1 LPGENRVS
9 IKDRLIQF
17 VLRGKDELS
26 PEAKKSAE
34 ALAAVSAEAEALG
47 KALDSAKDSRGLAK
61 GLETTQRAAELAE
74 RGLVQADLQV
84 KELRDA
90 LSNAPGSAGLEQSLK
105 DAEREARR
113 MERGLD
119 KLREALAE
127 QEKAARAAGI
137 DTNNLAD
144 EEKRLAA
151 EVDKARL
158 AVDANSQQ
166 LKVLQREHNAAG
178 RAAAEQAT
186 KVDGARE
193 SMSRGAKQVIAFAA
207 AYVSLSA
214 AFGLVQ
220 RGLGVVRDGLV
231 SMLQTGDQF
240 ELLDKRFASLMGSV
254 AEGEQATAWVKQ
266 FAKDTPLEVAQV
278 AEAFALLKTYGLD
291 PMDGSLQ
298 AIVDKNEQLGGGM
311 ERLQGI
317 SAALGQAYAKQ
328 KLQTEEILQL
338 VERGVPVWELLEKV
352 TGKNAAQLSKLATEG
367 RLGRDVIKSLIEEIG
382 KSAEGAAAE
391 GMNTLTGKVS
401 NLKDAWADFQ
411 DRVANSGALDFAK
424 KKLGEVADKI
434 SEMDKDGRLDK
445 LAKSLSDTFVN
456 GAESIERYIEKLGDV
471 DFNGLAERASQMA
484 KQVGPAIDQALTA
497 GQYTT
502 ATLTTVWNTFSIL
515 VTSSAAVL
523 AKGVQLTLGSVLL
536 AGGQIAGFFGGSEI
550 KAKADGLYTFL
561 GDLSDGYVEQA
572 KTDLDQIG
580 KAWDFLDEKKA
591 GSTKKQTD
599 AESEVTAAV
608 KTELEQQRMLNQAH
622 ADNLVAN
629 QQRVVDAAASG
640 QAAIT
645 DMANA
650 INLIDTA
657 KSVQQLEGLRAAIL
671 KAYQEGQLSQ
681 EQFTQATG
689 LLNSKLGEVGGAA
702 SGAAEGVSDLSEK
715 LGDLA
720 QVQSA
725 ISNAKTDVDINN
737 IRSALRKL
745 YEGGTITAKQYNDEL
760 KKTSDRQR
768 ELKGAVEQGK
778 KAQDDKNKSDKEAIV
793 TSEQLRRE
801 SGKRMEAER
810 KAGDAA
816 MQAQRKG
823 SSDAKRDMAAA
834 GDVISAVM
842 TRARTPLAALSA
854 AALDAFDKLRGIK
867 SADVGIDTGSLDA
880 TRDSLERVSSALAD
894 VQSALQRT
902 SGISIGRWALETQQA
917 SLKTQQAFLGQ
928 KRALQSLTESY
939 ASGDISAKQFVASAG
954 SMRRALSLL
963 DDSDLSGLESAI
975 SAAQQ
980 RMEQMNQSTRSTL
993 EGLMDEL
1000 DGLQGRTEEIERR
1013 RFNARQ
1019 RELQTQLAE
1028 AQAGGDSQAVAN
1040 AQRALGMLR
1049 QIEAETAQ
1057 QRQRDEQQKRID
1069 AQPKPDAQPASAEPS
1084 KIIRLELPGRKPVD
1098 LAVNDAGDETNLL
1111 NILADA
1117 GLRTL

>member
-1 LPGENRVS
+1 MS

-34 ALAAVSAEAEALG
+34 ALAAVSAEAEELG
-47 KALDSAKDSRGLAK
+47 KALDSAKDARGLAK
-61 GLETTQRAAELAE
+61 GLETTQRAAERAE
-74 RGLVQADLQV
+74 RSLVKADLQV

-90 LSNAPGSAGLEQSLK
+90 LSKAPGSAGLEQSLK
-105 DAEREARR
+105 EAEREARR
-113 MERGLD
+113 MQRGLD
-119 KLREALAE
+119 KLRESLAD

-137 DTNNLAD
+137 DTNKLAD

-151 EVDKARL
+151 EVDKAKVAL
-158 AVDANSQQ
+158 DANNQQ
-166 LKVLQREHNAAG
+166 LKVLQREHAAAG

-193 SMSRGAKQVIAFAA
+193 TMSRGAKQVLAFAA
-207 AYVSLSA
+207 AYLSLNA

-220 RGLGVVRDGLV
+220 KGLNLVRDGIY

-240 ELLDKRFASLMGSV
+240 ELLDKRLASLMGSV
-254 AEGEQATAWVKQ
+254 AAGEQATKWIKQ
-266 FAKDTPLEVAQV
+266 FAKDTPLEVADV
-278 AEAFALLKTYGLD
+278 TEAFALLKTYGLD

-298 AIVDKNEQLGGGM
+298 AVVDKNEELGGGM
-311 ERLQGI
+311 ERLTGI
-317 SAALGQAYAKQ
+317 ASALGQAYGKQ

-338 VERGVPVWELLEKV
+338 VERGVPAWDMLEKI
-352 TGKNAAQLSKLATEG
+352 TGKNAAQLTKLATEG
-367 RLGRDVIKSLIEEIG
+367 RLGRDVIKALVDEIG
-382 KSAEGAAAE
+382 KSADGAAAE

-401 NLKDAWADFQ
+401 NLKDVWSDFQ
-411 DRVANSGALDFAK
+411 DRVADSGALDFAK
-424 KKLGEVADKI
+424 RKLGEVAAKI
-434 SEMDKDGRLDK
+434 DEMDKDGRLDK
-445 LAKSLSDTFVN
+445 LAESLSKAFIQ
-456 GAESIERYIEKLGDV
+456 GAEKAEEFAKKLLTV
-471 DFNGLAERASQMA
+471 DFDKLTTDSTAWLSNFGTKIDEMATSVQLFVAPFRTLFNGVTSGLSTLGAAFTGTWGLMLGAVEAVADKIPDAFGGAKLKASIAGARDVLNGLRE
-484 KQVGPAIDQALTA
+484 
-497 GQYTT
+497 
-502 ATLTTVWNTFSIL
+502 
-515 VTSSAAVL
+515 
-523 AKGVQLTLGSVLL
+523 
-536 AGGQIAGFFGGSEI
+536 GF
-550 KAKADGLYTFL
+550 
-561 GDLSDGYVEQA
+561 VEQIEQ
-572 KTDLDQIG
+572 DG
-580 KAWDFLDEKKA
+580 KDVRAAWDTTSRH
-591 GSTKKQTD
+591 GVD
-599 AESEVTAAV
+599 A
-608 KTELEQQRMLNQAH
+608 QQK
-622 ADNLVAN
+622 
-629 QQRVVDAAASG
+629 VVDAAAAAAAERLALEKSAADILVGEQQRVQDAAISAAVNG

-657 KSVQQLEGLRAAIL
+657 KSVQQLEGLRGAIL
-671 KAYQEGQLSQ
+671 KAYQDGQLSQ

-689 LLNSKLGEVGGAA
+689 LLNSKLSEIGGAA
-702 SGAAEGVSDLSEK
+702 SGAADGVSDLSDK

-720 QVQSA
+720 SVQSA

-745 YEGGTITAKQYNDEL
+745 YEGGTVTAAQYNDEL
-760 KKTSDRQR
+760 KKTSDRQK
-768 ELKGAVEQGK
+768 ELKTAVEQGK
-778 KAQDDKNKSDKEAIV
+778 KAQDSKNDSDKEAIT

-816 MQAQRKG
+816 MQARRKG
-823 SSDAKRDMAAA
+823 SEETKRD
-834 GDVISAVM
+834 VSAFEDYFGGVVS
-842 TRARTPLAALSA
+842 RARQPLAAMSA
-854 AALDAFDKLRGIK
+854 AALEFYDRLRGI
-867 SADVGIDTGSLDA
+867 SSVDVSIDTGSLDA
-880 TRDSLERVSSALAD
+880 TRDSLERVTRALSDVQAEAAKPMISAL
-894 VQSALQRT
+894 
-902 SGISIGRWALETQQA
+902 GRWQLETQQA

-928 KRALQSLTESY
+928 KAALQDLTETYSR
-939 ASGDISAKQFVASAG
+939 GDISAKQFVSSAS

-980 RMEQMNQSTRSTL
+980 RMEQMNQSTRGTL

-1013 RFNARQ
+1013 KFAARQ

-1057 QRQRDEQQKRID
+1057 QRQRTEQEKRIEVN
-1069 AQPKPDAQPASAEPS
+1069 KPTATPALAAAAAPS
-1084 KIIRLELPGRKPVD
+1084 KIIRLEVKGKSVD
-1098 LAVNDAGDETNLL
+1098 VAVNSEADETNLL
-1111 NILADA
+1111 DILADA
-1117 GLRTL
+1117 ALRAR